1 MIDKNDYTIYK
12 KYEGDR
18 RNYNYNFDMIKDEL
32 LKAVEGL
39 IIEDKVVEYI
49 DDLEY
54 ITEQI
59 ADELSETISDLE
71 DLQQDYDDLE
81 EEKEDLEREIEELEE
96 RIEELEERMEE

>member
-49 DDLEY
+49 DDLET
-54 ITEQI
+54 IVEQI
-59 ADELSETISDLE
+59 VEELNDANSDLN
-71 DLQQDYDDLE
+71 DLQQDYSNLE
-81 EEKEDLEREIEELEE
+81 EENNELEGE
-96 RIEELEERMEE
+96 IRYLKDILEE